1 MPRWRNGAFLQFNGK
16 KLPPIKIP
24 GRAPGAG
31 AAGVDPVAGAEL
43 GDVGLAAEAGAAAGA
58 AEVGGTAAG
67 GTRLGGS
74 WGKPMLWNTSG
85 ATVLSLSIPCWICMM
100 ACKQVCYDKHVM
112 SNSLGMTKK

>member
-1 MPRWRNGAFLQFNGK
+1 M
-16 KLPPIKIP
+16 
-24 GRAPGAG
+24 
-31 AAGVDPVAGAEL
+31 DPVAGVEL

-85 ATVLSLSIPCWICMM
+85 ATVLNLSMPCWICMM
-100 ACKQVCYDKHVM
+100 ACKQVCYDKHII
-112 SNSLGMTKK
+112 SNYSILIFMDVQETE

>member
-1 MPRWRNGAFLQFNGK
+1 MTVF
-16 KLPPIKIP
+16 IP

-31 AAGVDPVAGAEL
+31 AAGEDPVAGAEP
-43 GDVGLAAEAGAAAGA
+43 GEAGLAAEVGAAGA

-85 ATVLSLSIPCWICMM
+85 ATVLSLSMPCWICMM
-100 ACKQVCYDKHVM
+100 A
-112 SNSLGMTKK
+112 